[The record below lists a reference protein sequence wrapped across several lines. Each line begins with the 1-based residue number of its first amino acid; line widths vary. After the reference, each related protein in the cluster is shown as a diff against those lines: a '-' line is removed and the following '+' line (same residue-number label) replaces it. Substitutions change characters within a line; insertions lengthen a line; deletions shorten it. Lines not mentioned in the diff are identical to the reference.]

1 MQFLV
6 TWISK
11 NELFNDQKKMDK
23 PVQCI
28 LTFRNIFYGCIL
40 WLTICLIKLQCS
52 AISSWGEIS
61 ICFKHFVRKIY
72 MTKSCILL
80 LEYYIIFSIFNS
92 NPISVTFSSVN
103 FEYLTESMKL
113 SSEWIL
119 FYCFQDISVLPYWKH
134 LLVPNI
140 FSFTSCSVN
149 ELEAGSERGI
159 ALCSLCSIYY
169 WCDYGGTTTLI
180 KFSSSHT
187 AHLPLPSWMTRGHA
201 DQPTANSR
209 PWI

>member
-1 MQFLV
+1 
-6 TWISK
+6 
-11 NELFNDQKKMDK
+11 
-23 PVQCI
+23 
-28 LTFRNIFYGCIL
+28 
-40 WLTICLIKLQCS
+40 
-52 AISSWGEIS
+52 
-61 ICFKHFVRKIY
+61 

-140 FSFTSCSVN
+140 FSFTSCSVS
-149 ELEAGSERGI
+149 ELETGSERGI

-180 KFSSSHT
+180 KFNSSHT
-187 AHLPLPSWMTRGHA
+187 AHLHLPSWMTRETHWSA
-201 DQPTANSR
+201 PLQIHDHEYKFSIDVFWQSCYISFSR
-209 PWI
+209 